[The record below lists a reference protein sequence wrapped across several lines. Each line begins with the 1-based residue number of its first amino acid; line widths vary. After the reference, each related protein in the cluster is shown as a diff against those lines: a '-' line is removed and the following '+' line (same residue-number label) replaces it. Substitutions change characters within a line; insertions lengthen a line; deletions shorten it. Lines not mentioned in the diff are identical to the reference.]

1 MNPGDDPRVGEYIPG
16 SQPGSQVPPR
26 QGWRGFS
33 GFNTRIIRVPTAS
46 ALGFGSMLAITIS
59 YVNNHSIGWAIVHG
73 LLSWLFVI
81 YAALF
86 Y

>member
-1 MNPGDDPRVGEYIPG
+1 MSYQVPQDGDYIPG
-16 SQPGSQVPPR
+16 RASRERLRAAAARVYYVPGVSH
-26 QGWRGFS
+26 G
-33 GFNTRIIRVPTAS
+33 
-46 ALGFGSMLAITIS
+46 LGFGSMLAIAIS
-59 YVNNHSIGWAIVHG
+59 YVHNESIGWAIVHG

>member
-1 MNPGDDPRVGEYIPG
+1 MNPGDDPRIGEFI
-16 SQPGSQVPPR
+16 PGSQVPPR
-26 QGWRGFS
+26 QGWR

-46 ALGFGSMLAITIS
+46 ALGFGSMLAITLR